1 MWLGVVR
8 YSQVWH
14 AVVAWMGVIAKTE
27 REQVRD
33 RENTPRTRKH
43 AEMGRDRPGGSDEW
57 EAVRALRL
65 AGGREFSSAFW

>member
-1 MWLGVVR
+1 
-8 YSQVWH
+8 
-14 AVVAWMGVIAKTE
+14 MGVIAKTE